1 MKPVA
6 VSKWKRRR
14 LSVAKRFLYSQLM
27 VKDAVLVAAGR
38 AKPLVRFTV
47 ESDPPSLYLN
57 FAVRADRLEAFE
69 RHIAAPMPLAP
80 IRCLEGDEP
89 SHCLT
94 FNPYRVSGLA
104 RGIRAE
110 WSTYVHDARGV
121 PRYLVVDAECEKGTL
136 DAVDGF
142 TVKGHAG
149 YTATGD
155 RLSMF
160 AGADAAHELRCD
172 VTLPADG
179 PSIRSDRE
187 WVTANDTIYW
197 RNGVCD
203 RTFYDAGLADAAMVA
218 IDPATAEITDR
229 SPWASFVEP
238 VPRSIVAFTGPIE
251 FVMSPWWNIDDLHP
265 GRSG

>member
-6 VSKWKRRR
+6 VSKWRRRR
-14 LSVAKRFLYSQLM
+14 LSATKRFLYSQLM
-27 VKDAVLVAAGR
+27 VKDAVLIAAGR

-47 ESDPPSLYLN
+47 EPDPPSLYLN

-69 RHIAAPMPLAP
+69 RHIAVPMPLAP

-94 FNPYRVSGLA
+94 FNTYRVSGLTS
-104 RGIRAE
+104 GIRAE

-172 VTLPADG
+172 VTLPADA
-179 PSIRSDRE
+179 PPVRSDRE
-187 WVTANDTIYW
+187 WVTANDYIYW

-203 RTFYDAGLADAAMVA
+203 RTFYDAGMADTAMVA

-229 SPWASFVEP
+229 SQWAPFVEP

-251 FVMSPWWNIDDLHP
+251 FAMSPWWNIDDLRP
-265 GRSG
+265 